1 MQVKE
6 ISFRDLSQISY
17 RLLLYEFPKQED
29 AYRGDQVLSIEFSG
43 KHGVGSDGNGDSLFM
58 ESIAKIAVQTWPV
71 EALILD
77 FRKLSYE
84 WGNSIGRVL
93 LAGKAIMGSRF
104 PTAAVVSDLCKDALE
119 GARPFYAVQ
128 PGSGEKTKWLFDDV
142 ESALIY
148 IKEQIDLVNRNQP
161 EKPRWRLFKRK

>member
-1 MQVKE
+1 VKE

-58 ESIAKIAVQTWPV
+58 ESIAKMAVQTWPV

-84 WGNSIGRVL
+84 WGNSIGGVL

-104 PTAAVVSDLCKDALE
+104 PTAALVSDLCKDALE

-128 PGSGEKTKWLFDDV
+128 PESGKKTKWLFDDV
-142 ESALIY
+142 ESALNY

-161 EKPRWRLFKRK
+161 EKPRRRLFKRK